1 MAKRLIYFGNAFSNE
16 DKVLKFLDENLPPE
30 YKILANLRIS
40 DPSLGE
46 VEYDAIILG
55 KYAVYVLEI
64 KNFGGLIKGDA
75 QNWELPDKNN
85 KNLSRK
91 NPFLQLGRQVSIL
104 VSRLKEA
111 QSKVLVQGFVCL
123 SSEKEPVFEVQ
134 DSETH
139 RNSVFWYKNSIRFI
153 TDINAITLPPDW
165 KRKNILARHDDLLEL
180 IRTGFSPRKIENIPG
195 YTIES
200 EAWIGRRYKAYF
212 AKHEKSYPPRVL
224 LKVYNVPES
233 VSSPEEIK
241 KFVDELNSRD
251 FYALKKIEKT
261 GDQNTGGKNY
271 VLAGEGAF
279 VHPSRDRSYVV
290 ATEWVNG
297 KPLSNYISS
306 PKNFAFQIRCL
317 IASQICRGMA
327 FVHSANVIHRNLS
340 LENIV
345 WSSDENKIK
354 IINFDFAKFVDDPFG
369 TIEDQNVLSIVQQE
383 LQEREKYQAPELHQG
398 RSEKGEQISFVYHH
412 ANITTDVYALG
423 VALLEIF
430 TGILP
435 DTDAIPQHLNQ
446 ISDHPNLHKFISSCC
461 GDNPGERPVSLL
473 DAALMFEELSGMDQ
487 ESHEIS
493 SLPQGYR
500 LGIYAIVSRLNQSS
514 MSVVYLAENVWTK
527 QQIVIKIP
535 QNPSREDARNEL
547 LRAMEI
553 LDEIPS
559 EITARLLHTDVA
571 FLDGHKMR
579 KNWDAGSREVYYQVW
594 EYIDGKDLKEFLK
607 DRKPELDMRMDIIS
621 RILKITAALHEKGW
635 VHQDI
640 KPENFISTHDGKI
653 KIIDFGLT
661 KRISHAEKE
670 SSGGTP
676 GCYLPPEIKS
686 DGKWSQS
693 GDVWSLGCLAL
704 VVLFGEEVCKGS
716 GPLVRWEE
724 VERKISPQVARVV
737 RKATDI
743 NPGNRY
749 KSAQEFLN
757 EFENARLNSKDHGE
771 SKVTMDYGN
780 VISHLQKKRD
790 EADAAGDLGAVDFII
805 ADIRALEKWIAEGQ
819 KRDCPV
825 DLKIYGFEQSD
836 TAPAATTVVA
846 ETTPEARDEF
856 ETVDIESIA
865 VEEVDYVQENLR
877 KEIDII
883 RKLLADK
890 EWHQAL
896 ARAQQ
901 VEEHARGEVK
911 ETARDLQS
919 QAQVQVNKEIEK
931 ILARGDAARAKG
943 SNEKAQEHYQAVLE
957 LDESNSHARYA
968 LQELGGLVKDRVSK
982 AQQDS
987 LSAGLKDRRDIHRL
1001 GEAVYDAE
1009 ALDGEGKLP
1018 PKLSGLLKEAR
1029 EYYDK
1034 TRREQ
1039 GEETTAMRFGDVS
1052 ARADAVKKIEARVAI
1067 GIKTI
1072 FDATTNSDK
1081 PAFDVLREAQQL
1093 LQQAAED
1100 TAQYEINFA
1109 EKFKV
1114 HRPRYVHQRLAK
1126 ALEQPFYEQE
1136 KRTLEEKLAEVDQY
1150 IQALEKAEELQSQG
1164 MQETEPVRSL
1174 RILLQA
1180 RQTFGSIPGLQE
1192 QIAQIRPVA
1201 IKVAQSR
1208 INDALKRAEGFVL
1221 SQEYSDARAVT
1232 NEAENLVAQWPETQA
1247 PEEIARLG
1255 EEIKIARERIDATE
1269 KAWKE
1274 YVRSAAEIRQKV
1286 ADSNQ
1291 RAAGL
1296 ALFKQVSEDDRFKG
1310 FSDLRGLTS
1319 EIDQYKGVGEQLNDA
1334 NEALD
1339 KGDWSRVFEIA
1350 DKVIKT
1356 GTAGKLAARFEELHA
1371 DAVTELNILRAQGLL
1386 ANDEIPEAN
1395 NVLSATLNREHS
1407 RDPERETTL
1416 RNRLREE
1423 LEKIQEAIGEN
1434 KPMQDLYDRA
1444 CDRLDLRDN
1453 MAFKALTSPS
1463 FALRQ
1468 SHVGADGKV
1477 GSPEMRAL
1485 INRVRS
1491 SLEEGDPLPQELS
1504 ERVAKILLVDLNR
1517 KGFDERLEAL
1527 RLFRY
1532 VGGDKTQSAEDAW
1545 SPYNL
1550 SLRTAEAR
1558 RAARLL
1564 SESLRVDFFQPLVQ
1578 KHAAYQGK
1586 ESELP
1591 DEILHEMAKQAGALR
1606 EAYLLETEN
1615 ERAVGRWVEVEWG
1628 KREAQQEE
1636 RGGKW
1641 HSALGIWKRLDN
1653 HHPGIPTV
1661 KGGLRNALIWN
1672 TIARANHLMH
1682 NDHKGEEAATLLR
1695 ELQSEPDMG
1704 NAWELNLA
1712 LVEVHEALGKFGA
1725 AFEDLEQVRRMVAA
1739 LEGDRKNEILSQIEK
1754 KRGELESHQ
1763 AIYIC
1768 IEGAKN
1774 KTSAGNFP
1782 DAIRLL
1788 QNGIKNPKI
1797 TDTTSLRTLRD
1808 DIFRNASEG
1817 ILRKANQ
1824 EYATAS
1830 DDGRIQAVISLMDLQ
1845 TLEEL
1850 IDQPLEERR
1859 SREELNRLRKD
1870 LAPVA
1875 SKVVR
1880 VARDFE
1886 PAKMPLPKAIET
1898 ASTLAS
1904 RLQAFGDITGIFTAE
1919 LSAESDKLTKSG
1931 RDIAATL
1938 ENLHSL
1944 EKILNEADN
1953 QSLWEAAIRTGDFGI
1968 LKQYS
1973 ERIGRLELDGM
1984 QEVHAFERR
1993 LAETEE
1999 TYQYL
2004 VEVISMV
2011 RKKFSV
2017 EDDFVF
2023 VMNKI
2028 LETKVQPVFRGNN
2041 EAWQVVHAR
2050 QYEEIRRLVDD
2061 RLRVPDIY
2069 GRNDLVGWQK
2079 ALEEAEEREME
2090 LETWQ
2095 KWDKECARLMDAAHN
2110 ALKKTETHPADLPT
2124 REKKKDWEKAL
2135 ETAKAAIS
2143 TLAYPQMESV
2153 ADLPNGQ
2160 GGGYD
2165 GLVVGAR
2172 NARGEPVLIRSKTAM
2187 DLEKEGKRRKDI
2199 ADGWF
2204 RQAEAQIEA
2213 LQAVLDTRGFPSLD
2227 EFNDATK
2234 LQDWNR
2240 LEKLLTRA
2248 REAGIT
2254 NEAERKM
2261 VGTFATV
2268 LDQKRKEGQR
2278 KKFKLF

>member
-1 MAKRLIYFGNAFSNE
+1 MTERLIYFGDAFSNE
-16 DKVLKFLDENLPPE
+16 EKVLKFLDENLPPE

-75 QNWELPDKNN
+75 KNWEMLDKNN
-85 KNLSRK
+85 KNQSRK

-104 VSRLKEA
+104 VSRLKDA

-123 SSEKEPVFEVQ
+123 SSEREPVFEVQ
-134 DSETH
+134 DSEAH
-139 RNSVFWYKNSIRFI
+139 RNSVFWYKNSIRFL
-153 TDINAITLPPDW
+153 TDINAITLPTDW
-165 KRKNILARHDDLLEL
+165 KRKNILARHDGLLEL
-180 IRTGFSPRKIENIPG
+180 IQTGFSPRKIDNIPG

-212 AKHEKSYPPRVL
+212 AKREKAYPPRVL
-224 LKVYNVPES
+224 LKIYNVPES
-233 VSSPEEIK
+233 VSSPDEIK

-279 VHPSRDRSYVV
+279 VHPSRDKSYVV

-306 PKNFAFQIRCL
+306 PKNFTFQIRCL

-340 LENIV
+340 LENMV

-369 TIEDQNVLSIVQQE
+369 TIEDQNVLSMVQQE
-383 LQEREKYQAPELHQG
+383 LQEREKYQAPELRQG

-412 ANITTDVYALG
+412 ANITTDIYALG

-435 DTDAIPQHLNQ
+435 DEDAIPRHLNQ
-446 ISDHPNLHKFISSCC
+446 ISDRPNLHKFISLCC
-461 GDNPGERPVSLL
+461 SDKPGERPVSLL
-473 DAALMFEELSGMDQ
+473 DAALMFEELAGMDQ

-493 SLPQGYR
+493 SLPQGFR
-500 LGIYAIVSRLNQSS
+500 LGIYAIASRLNQSS

-527 QQIVIKIP
+527 QQVVIKIP

-559 EITARLLHTDVA
+559 EITARLLHTDTA
-571 FLDGHKMR
+571 FLDEHKMR
-579 KNWDAGSREVYYQVW
+579 KNWNSKSREIYYQVW
-594 EYIDGKDLKEFLK
+594 EYIDGDDLKKFLD
-607 DRKPELDMRMDIIS
+607 DRKPESEVRMGIVL
-621 RILKITAALHEKGW
+621 RILKIAATLHEKGW
-635 VHQDI
+635 IHQDI
-640 KPENFISTHDGKI
+640 KPENFISARDGKI

-661 KRISHAEKE
+661 KRISQAERE
-670 SSGGTP
+670 NSGGTP
-676 GCYLPPEIKS
+676 GCYLPPEIIS
-686 DGKWSQS
+686 GGKWSQA

-716 GPLVRWEE
+716 GPSIQWEE
-724 VERKISPQVARVV
+724 VERKISPQVARVL

-743 NPGNRY
+743 NLGNRY
-749 KSAQEFLN
+749 ESAREFLT
-757 EFENARLNSKDHGE
+757 EFEDARLKSNDQGE
-771 SKVTMDYGN
+771 GKVNMDYGN

-790 EADAAGDLGAVDFII
+790 EADAAGDLGAVDSIN
-805 ADIRALEKWIAEGQ
+805 ADIHALEKWLAGGQ
-819 KRDCPV
+819 NGDCPV
-825 DLKIYGFEQSD
+825 DLNIYGIKRSD
-836 TAPAATTVVA
+836 AAPATPTNIL
-846 ETTPEARDEF
+846 ETTPDARDEF
-856 ETVDIESIA
+856 ETIDVETIA
-865 VEEVDYVQENLR
+865 AEEVDYVQGNLR
-877 KEIDII
+877 EELDTI

-890 EWHQAL
+890 EWHLAL
-896 ARAQQ
+896 ARALQ

-911 ETARDLQS
+911 ETARDLRS

-931 ILARGDAARAKG
+931 LLARGDAARAKG
-943 SNEKAQEHYQAVLE
+943 NNEKAQEHYQAVLE

-968 LQELGGLVKDRVSK
+968 LQEIGGLVKDRVSK

-987 LSAGLKDRRDIHRL
+987 LTAGLKDRRDIKRL
-1001 GEAVYDAE
+1001 GDAVYDSE

-1018 PKLSGLLKEAR
+1018 AKMSALLKEAR
-1029 EYYDK
+1029 EFYDK

-1052 ARADAVKKIEARVAI
+1052 GRAAAVKKIENWVATNV
-1067 GIKTI
+1067 KTI
-1072 FDATTNSDK
+1072 FDATTNSDR
-1081 PAFDVLREAQQL
+1081 PAFDVLKEAQKR
-1093 LQQAAED
+1093 LQEASED

-1136 KRTLEEKLAEVDQY
+1136 KRKLEVKLAEVDQY
-1150 IQALEKAEELQSQG
+1150 IQALEKAEELQAQA
-1164 MQETEPVRSL
+1164 MRETEPVRSL
-1174 RILLQA
+1174 GILLQA
-1180 RQTFGSIPGLQE
+1180 RQTFASVPGLQE
-1192 QIAQIRPVA
+1192 QISQIRPVA
-1201 IKVAQSR
+1201 IKVTQSR
-1208 INDALKRAEGFVL
+1208 INDALKRADGFIL
-1221 SQEYSDARAVT
+1221 SQEYFDARALT

-1247 PEEIARLG
+1247 AEEIARLG

-1269 KAWKE
+1269 EAWKE
-1274 YVRSAAEIRQKV
+1274 YTRQAAEIRQKV

-1296 ALFKQVSEDDRFKG
+1296 ALFKQVSEDERFKG
-1310 FSDLRGLTS
+1310 FSELRGLTS
-1319 EIDQYKGVGEQLNDA
+1319 EIDQFKGVGEQLNDA
-1334 NEALD
+1334 NEARD

-1356 GTAGKLAARFEELHA
+1356 GTAGKLAVRFEELHS

-1386 ANDEIPEAN
+1386 ANDEIPEAK
-1395 NVLSATLNREHS
+1395 NVLNATLNRERS
-1407 RDPERETTL
+1407 RDPERETAL
-1416 RNRLREE
+1416 RNRMSTE
-1423 LEKIQEAIGEN
+1423 LDRIQEAFSGN

-1453 MAFKALTSPS
+1453 IAFKAFTSPS

-1491 SLEEGDPLPQELS
+1491 ASDEGDPSPQELT
-1504 ERVAKILLVDLNR
+1504 ERVAELLLAELNR
-1517 KGFDERLEAL
+1517 KGFNERLDAL

-1532 VGGDKTQSAEDAW
+1532 VGGDKTQPPEDAW
-1545 SPYNL
+1545 PPYNL
-1550 SLRTAEAR
+1550 SLQTAEAR

-1578 KHAAYQGK
+1578 KHADYQGK
-1586 ESELP
+1586 ESELS
-1591 DEILHEMAKQAGALR
+1591 DEILYEMAKQAGALR

-1636 RGGKW
+1636 RGKNW
-1641 HSALGIWKRLDN
+1641 HGALNIWKRLDN

-1661 KGGLRNALIWN
+1661 KRGLRNALIWN
-1672 TIARANHLMH
+1672 TIARANHLAR
-1682 NDHKGEEAATLLR
+1682 NDHKGEEAVALLR

-1704 NAWELNLA
+1704 SAWELNLA
-1712 LVEVHEALGKFGA
+1712 LVDIHEYLGEFDA
-1725 AFEDLEQVRRMVAA
+1725 AFGDLEQARRTVAA
-1739 LEGDRKNEILSQIEK
+1739 LEDERREKILSRIEE
-1754 KRGELESHQ
+1754 KRVELESRQ
-1763 AIYIC
+1763 AVYIC
-1768 IEGAKN
+1768 TESAKN
-1774 KTSAGNFP
+1774 KVSSGNFVE
-1782 DAIRLL
+1782 ALRLL
-1788 QNGIKNPKI
+1788 QNGIDNPKI
-1797 TDTTSLRTLRD
+1797 TDATSLRNLRD
-1808 DIFRNASEG
+1808 DIFNKASEE
-1817 ILRKANQ
+1817 ILRKAHD

-1845 TLEEL
+1845 MLEEM
-1850 IDQPLEERR
+1850 IGQPMEKRR
-1859 SREELNRLRKD
+1859 SKEELNRLRKD

-1880 VARDFE
+1880 DARDFE
-1886 PAKMPLPKAIET
+1886 PAKMPLPKAIDT

-1904 RLQAFGDITGIFTAE
+1904 RLQAFGDVTGIFTAE
-1919 LSAESDKLTKSG
+1919 LAAESEKLVKSG

-1938 ENLHSL
+1938 ENLQSL
-1944 EKILNEADN
+1944 EKILKEAGN
-1953 QSLWEAAIRTGDFGI
+1953 QSLWEAAIRTGDFSI

-1973 ERIGRLELDGM
+1973 ERIGKLELDGM
-1984 QEVHAFERR
+1984 QEIHAFERR

-2004 VEVISMV
+2004 VEVISLL

-2028 LETKVQPVFRGNN
+2028 LETKVQPPFRENN

-2069 GRNDLVGWQK
+2069 GRNDLVGWEK
-2079 ALEEAEEREME
+2079 VLEEAEEREKE
-2090 LETWQ
+2090 LEIW
-2095 KWDKECARLMDAAHN
+2095 KNWDKECARLMDDAHN
-2110 ALKKTETHPADLPT
+2110 ALKKIETHPADLPT
-2124 REKKKDWEKAL
+2124 RDKKKDWEKAL

-2143 TLAYPQMESV
+2143 TLAYPKEEAV
-2153 ADLPNGQ
+2153 TDLPDGQ

-2172 NARGEPVLIRSKTAM
+2172 NARGEPIPIRSKTAK
-2187 DLEKEGKRRKDI
+2187 DLEKEGKGRKDL
-2199 ADGWF
+2199 ADQWA
-2204 RQAEAQIEA
+2204 RQSQSQVEA
-2213 LQAVLDTRGFPSLD
+2213 LQAILDLRGFPSLA
-2227 EFNDATK
+2227 EFNDATALK
-2234 LQDWNR
+2234 DWDR

-2254 NEAERKM
+2254 SEEERSK
-2261 VGTFATV
+2261 VETFAKV
-2268 LDQKRKEGQR
+2268 LDQMRNPPKKR
-2278 KKFKLF
+2278 FNLF